1 MPVSIMAEV
10 TEVVDVEVL
19 GSAAGSLLDFAIDRG
34 RELEVCRHGG
44 QTHRALIAAGEDA
57 EAVDDAVA
65 DVVFV
70 ADDAMS
76 PEVIVV
82 DCAPAAL
89 GFS

>member
-44 QTHRALIAAGEDA
+44 QTHRALIAGEDA
-57 EAVDDAVA
+57 EAVNDTVA

-70 ADDAMS
+70 AGDAVS

-89 GFS
+89 GCS